1 MKRQIL
7 TVLLLAAAMV
17 GHAEDGSR
25 LWLRYAEVNKAKV
38 TGPECVAADELR
50 RYYDGTEAQLVL
62 DPNMTDDEGYIIS
75 GSTIKAKTEKGLMY
89 GAYALLRGE
98 SGESKPFFKLR
109 ILNHWDNLD
118 SSIERGYA
126 GKSIFWPSFD
136 PNHIKE
142 YARANA
148 SIGIN
153 GTVLNNV
160 NASPKMLAKEN
171 LLKVKQIAD
180 ILSVGQL
187 RLADG
192 LGRTENSRS
201 LGQGRTEVVEEKVR

>member
-1 MKRQIL
+1 MMM
-7 TVLLLAAAMV
+7 LLAVASWAK
-17 GHAEDGSR
+17 AEDGSR

-142 YARANA
+142 
-148 SIGIN
+148 
-153 GTVLNNV
+153 
-160 NASPKMLAKEN
+160 
-171 LLKVKQIAD
+171 
-180 ILSVGQL
+180 
-187 RLADG
+187 
-192 LGRTENSRS
+192 
-201 LGQGRTEVVEEKVR
+201 